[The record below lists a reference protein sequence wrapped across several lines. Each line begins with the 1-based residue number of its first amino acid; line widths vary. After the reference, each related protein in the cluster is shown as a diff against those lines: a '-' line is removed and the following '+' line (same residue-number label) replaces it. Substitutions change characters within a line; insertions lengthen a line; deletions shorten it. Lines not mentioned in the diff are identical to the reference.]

1 MNGILQRNLLAL
13 SATDPDLAAR
23 ISKATPDPKLRAEP
37 SRTGLPIPILRG
49 PSGDLALH
57 SRMDPLR
64 EAERLAAAYPSGG
77 FIVYLGLGAGYG
89 IRALLDRPT
98 TGGVLVVEYSLDL
111 LRAILEQFDLAPVL
125 SDRRVRLLAD
135 PDEPTLERAIFE
147 AYIPILAGDLSTV
160 PLRARVDAD
169 PGRFSEAVD
178 AVRRVISRV
187 SDDYSV
193 QAFFGRRWFSNTVRN
208 LYAAERPVRPLT
220 PVREAIVTAA
230 GPSLDELAPEL
241 GQVRR
246 GRFLIATDTS
256 MGALL
261 ARGIVPDAVVSID
274 CQHISYYHF
283 LTPVPGEIPLI
294 LDLASP
300 PSVARRARRVH
311 FFSSG
316 HPFCRYVSSHFRPF
330 PSLDT
335 SGGNV
340 THAAVSLADT
350 LGARRIF
357 LYGAD
362 FSYPRGASYARGT
375 YIHRYFRLRAGRTS
389 PQESLFSA
397 FLYRN
402 LQVDRETDPDG
413 TFRYVTKPLQA
424 YRRRLEAFAAGLSG
438 QLVPVRGS
446 GVDIRVPIRTFDP
459 SGSGRGLAV
468 FAPGKATC
476 TAREFLESYRDGL
489 RGLPELTAPSLRTLR
504 SLSPEQQ
511 DLWTTLLPA
520 AAALRK
526 DLGNLQIPPSE
537 LMERIRAWT
546 LEVVSAELEAGPKA
560 PMESFTITRT

>member
-1 MNGILQRNLLAL
+1 MNGTLQRNLLAL
-13 SATDPDLAAR
+13 SATDPELAGR
-23 ISKATPDPKLRAEP
+23 ISKAARDPSVIRVSA
-37 SRTGLPIPILRG
+37 RTGDPIPLLRG

-57 SRMDPLR
+57 SRVDPIR
-64 EAERLAAAYPSGG
+64 EAERLAAEYPYGG
-77 FIVYLGLGAGYG
+77 FIVFLGLGAGYG
-89 IRALLDRPT
+89 IRPFLDRPS
-98 TGGVLVVEYSLDL
+98 TGGVLVVEYSVGL
-111 LRAILEQFDLAPVL
+111 LRAILEDFDLAPVL

-135 PDEPTLERAIFE
+135 PDEPTLERTIFE
-147 AYIPILAGDLSTV
+147 AYIPILTGDLAAV

-169 PGRFSEAVD
+169 PEVFSEAVD

-193 QAFFGRRWFSNTVRN
+193 QAFFGRRWFANTVRN
-208 LYAAERPVRPLT
+208 LYAAETSVRPLA

-230 GPSLDELAPEL
+230 GPSLDGLAPEL
-241 GQVRR
+241 EKARK
-246 GRFLIATDTS
+246 GRYLIATDTS

-283 LTPVPGEIPLI
+283 LNPVPDGVPLV

-300 PSVARRARRVH
+300 PSVSRRARRVH

-316 HPFCRYVSSHFRPF
+316 HPFCRFVSARFRPF

-350 LGARRIF
+350 LGARKIF

-375 YIHRYFRLRAGRTS
+375 YIHRYFRLRAGRKS
-389 PQESLFSA
+389 PQEGLFAS

-402 LQVDRETDPDG
+402 LQVDRESDPDG

-424 YRRRLEAFAAGLSG
+424 YRQRLEAFAATLSG
-438 QLVPVRGS
+438 QLIPVRGS
-446 GVDIRVPIRTFDP
+446 GVDIRVPRITAGAADP
-459 SGSGRGLAV
+459 SRRLSF
-468 FAPGKATC
+468 FAPGRATC

-489 RGLPELTAPSLRTLR
+489 AGLSELSEPSILSLR
-504 SLSPEQQ
+504 SLPPEKQ

-526 DLGNLQIPPSE
+526 GLGDERIRPPE
-537 LMERIRAWT
+537 LMERTRAWAQ
-546 LEVVSAELEAGPKA
+546 EIVSAELDAGL
-560 PMESFTITRT
+560 

>member
-1 MNGILQRNLLAL
+1 MSSIFQRNLLAI
-13 SATDPDLAAR
+13 SATDPDLASR
-23 ISKATPDPKLRAEP
+23 ISKATRDPDILSAY
-37 SRTGLPIPILRG
+37 SRTGLPIPVLRG
-49 PSGDLALH
+49 PSGTLALH

-64 EAERLAAAYPSGG
+64 EAARLAAAYPDGG
-77 FIVYLGLGAGYG
+77 FIVFLGLGAGYG
-89 IRALLDRPT
+89 IRPFLDRPT
-98 TGGVLVVEYSLDL
+98 TGGVLVVEYSLNM

-125 SDRRVRLLAD
+125 SDRRVRLLVD
-135 PDEPTLERAIFE
+135 PDESTLERAIFD
-147 AYIPILAGDLSTV
+147 AYIPILTGDLAAV
-160 PLRARVDAD
+160 PLRARVDANPD
-169 PGRFSEAVD
+169 TFSAAVD
-178 AVRRVISRV
+178 AVRRVISRI

-208 LYAAERPVRPLT
+208 LYAAEQPVRPLA
-220 PVREAIVTAA
+220 PVREAVVTAA

-241 GQVRR
+241 ESHRK
-246 GRFLIATDTS
+246 GRYLIATDTS

-283 LTPVPGEIPLI
+283 LTPVPEAIPLV

-316 HPFCRYVSSHFRPF
+316 HPFCRFISSHFRPF

-350 LGARRIF
+350 LGARKIF
-357 LYGAD
+357 LFGAD

-375 YIHRYFRLRAGRTS
+375 YIHRYFRLRAGRKN
-389 PQESLFSA
+389 PQESLFAS

-402 LQVDRETDPDG
+402 LQVDRESDPDG

-424 YRRRLEAFAAGLSG
+424 YRQRLEAFSADLSG
-438 QLVPVRGS
+438 QLIPVRGS
-446 GVDIRVPIRTFDP
+446 GVDIRVSKSACSSSESSR
-459 SGSGRGLAV
+459 SLSV
-468 FAPGKATC
+468 FAPGRAIC
-476 TAREFLESYRDGL
+476 TARDFLESYRDGL
-489 RGLPELTAPSLRTLR
+489 ARLPELTAPSILTLR
-504 SLSPEQQ
+504 NLSPEQQ

-526 DLGNLQIPPSE
+526 SRGNPHIPPPE
-537 LMERIRAWT
+537 LMEYTRIWA
-546 LEVVSAELEAGPKA
+546 LDIVSAELE
-560 PMESFTITRT
+560 E

>member
-1 MNGILQRNLLAL
+1 MNGTLQRNLLAI
-13 SATDPDLAAR
+13 SATDPELAAR
-23 ISKATPDPKLRAEP
+23 ISKAVRDPSVRRESA
-37 SRTGLPIPILRG
+37 RTGDPIPLLRG
-49 PSGDLALH
+49 PAGDLALH
-57 SRMDPLR
+57 SRVDPIR

-77 FIVYLGLGAGYG
+77 FIVFLGLGAGYG
-89 IRALLDRPT
+89 IRPFLDRPT
-98 TGGVLVVEYSLDL
+98 TGGVLVVEYSLGL
-111 LRAILEQFDLAPVL
+111 LRAILEEFDLAPVL

-147 AYIPILAGDLSTV
+147 AYIPILTGDLAAV
-160 PLRARVDAD
+160 PLRARVDSD
-169 PGRFSEAVD
+169 PGNFSEAVD

-208 LYAAERPVRPLT
+208 LYATETSVRPLA
-220 PVREAIVTAA
+220 PVQEAIVTAA
-230 GPSLDELAPEL
+230 GPSLDGLAQELEKT
-241 GQVRR
+241 RK
-246 GRFLIATDTS
+246 GRYLIATDTS

-283 LTPVPGEIPLI
+283 LNPVPEGVPLV

-300 PSVARRARRVH
+300 PSVSRRARRVH

-316 HPFCRYVSSHFRPF
+316 HPFCRFVSAHFRPF

-375 YIHRYFRLRAGRTS
+375 YIHRYFRLRAGRKS
-389 PQESLFSA
+389 PQEGLFAS

-402 LQVDRETDPDG
+402 LQVDRESDPDG

-424 YRRRLEAFAAGLSG
+424 YRQRLEAFAATLSG
-438 QLVPVRGS
+438 ELIPVRGS
-446 GVDIRVPIRTFDP
+446 GVEIRVPRIA
-459 SGSGRGLAV
+459 SGSVDSSRRLSL
-468 FAPGKATC
+468 FAPGRATC

-489 RGLPELTAPSLRTLR
+489 ASLPELSAPSILSLRNLP
-504 SLSPEQQ
+504 PEKQ

-526 DLGNLQIPPSE
+526 GLGDERILQPE
-537 LMERIRAWT
+537 LMERTRAWA
-546 LEVVSAELEAGPKA
+546 LEIVSAELDAGL
-560 PMESFTITRT
+560 